1 MISFILVKVQP
12 GKEKAVTAQLVN
24 FPEVKESY
32 SVYGAYDIILKI
44 ETKTDNDLDHFVFH
58 KLRVIDG
65 VLETLT
71 FIVAEQTK

>member
-1 MISFILVKVQP
+1 MISFVLVKVQP
-12 GKEKAVTAQLVN
+12 GKEKSVTEQLIN

-44 ETKTDNDLDHFVFH
+44 ESKADKDLDHFIFH
-58 KLRVIDG
+58 KLRVIEG

-71 FIVAEQTK
+71 FIVAERTK